1 MASKTLPD
9 GRKVLVG
16 SKADPD
22 STSYVPRATSSLPS
36 TYDTLEQVK
45 TRATELMTPS
55 PATPERT
62 PRYTS
67 TPSSNAAPSSARIY
81 DNDGSYSYAAPAPKS
96 AEQIQK
102 EMMRSAQGEVNA
114 LRDYENTLLD
124 EQRVINEKNDRS
136 TSSINTLTG
145 LAGSTEANIQQQK
158 TTEAGQKANQKIQA
172 EVAVKI
178 QSLLGNIRTS
188 AVNEA
193 RAQREEARLDEETRL
208 KNRAARQEE
217 ATSQLTNL
225 AASGVTYDGMKQAD
239 PQGFAYLAKQ
249 FGGED
254 ALKGA
259 FVLNTPQ
266 SAILDKKLVGSTYVI
281 SKQNPLT
288 GKVTVETV
296 DIPGLPPDYSS
307 SVDLGDRIM
316 FFDPSDPQGKQ
327 FFMSKGMTPSQAA
340 SSAGDGYGGYNDD
353 QNKVITR
360 VDDKVSK
367 NDTYKKTNNMRS
379 YVDNVNTSLSQ
390 NTGTGDLAA
399 INQFQKVIDEGAVT
413 RDQDVKLIQSSQSL
427 VNRLKS
433 YEKKLSKGEQL
444 SPELRTEM
452 RTAANAMYEAQVK
465 ALSKDPF
472 IESKKSELERYGIDP
487 NDTIIGELGAF
498 SAGGDLRSQVDAA
511 GYDYDAMKADNL
523 SDEEIQAAIQ

>member
-1 MASKTLPD
+1 MATAGKAKT
-9 GRKVLVG
+9 KLVNG
-16 SKADPD
+16 QRINIATDQPYGTQTTPE
-22 STSYVPRATSSLPS
+22 STPP
-36 TYDTLEQVK
+36 
-45 TRATELMTPS
+45 
-55 PATPERT
+55 PERT

-67 TPSSNAAPSSARIY
+67 TPEINTNARPSDARIY
-81 DNDGSYSYAAPAPKS
+81 NSDGGYSYAAPAPQS

-114 LRDYENTLLD
+114 LREYESTLLN
-124 EQRVINEKNDRS
+124 EQKVINEKNDRS
-136 TSSINTLTG
+136 TSSISTLTG
-145 LAGSTEANIQQQK
+145 LAGSSEANVQQQA
-158 TTEAGQKANQKIQA
+158 TTDKGQQANKAIQN
-172 EVAVKI
+172 EVNVKI

-188 AVNEA
+188 AVTEA

-208 KNRAARQEE
+208 KNRTARQAE
-217 ATSQLTNL
+217 AATQLTNL
-225 AASGVTYDGMKQAD
+225 AAGGVTPTGLKTAD
-239 PQGFAYLAKQ
+239 PASYQHLVNQ
-249 FGGED
+249 FGSEE

-266 SAILDKKLVGSTYVI
+266 DQILDKKLVGSTYVI

-288 GKVTVETV
+288 GKITVETV

-340 SSAGDGYGGYNDD
+340 SSAGGGYGGYNDD

-465 ALSKDPF
+465 ALAKDPF
-472 IESKKSELERYGIDP
+472 ITSKKSELERYGVDP

-498 SAGGDLRSQVDAA
+498 STGGDLRSQVEAA
-511 GYDYDAMKADNL
+511 GYDYEAMKADGL
-523 SDEEIQAAIQ
+523 SDEEIQSAIQ

>member
-1 MASKTLPD
+1 MNPD
-9 GRKVLVG
+9 QENIKN
-16 SKADPD
+16 
-22 STSYVPRATSSLPS
+22 
-36 TYDTLEQVK
+36 TLEQVED
-45 TRATELMTPS
+45 RAAQIALERN
-55 PATPERT
+55 ATPPTRL
-62 PRYTS
+62 PRYTTQTTGRESDLGYS
-67 TPSSNAAPSSARIY
+67 TS
-81 DNDGSYSYAAPAPKS
+81 GGGYSTTTAKTP
-96 AEQIQK
+96 EQIQ
-102 EMMRSAQGEVNA
+102 ESMVRSAQSEVNA
-114 LRDYENTLLD
+114 LREYEKTLLD
-124 EQRVINEKNDRS
+124 EQAIVNQKNDRS
-136 TSSINTLTG
+136 TAAINTLTG
-145 LAGSTEANIQQQK
+145 LAGSTEADVQQQK
-158 TTEAGQKANQKIQA
+158 TTAAGQKANQAIRA
-172 EVAVKI
+172 ETEVKI
-178 QSLLGNIRTS
+178 QTLLGNIRRS
-188 AVNEA
+188 AVEEA

-208 KNRAARQEE
+208 KNRTARQQE
-217 ATSQLTNL
+217 AVSQLTNL
-225 AASGVTYDGMKQAD
+225 AAGGVTYEGLKTSD
-239 PQGFAYLAKQ
+239 PKGFAYLAKQ

-296 DIPGLPPDYSS
+296 DIPGLPPDYSA

-316 FFDPSDPQGKQ
+316 FYDPSDPQGKQ
-327 FFMSKGMTPSQAA
+327 FFMGKGMTPSQAA
-340 SSAGDGYGGYNDD
+340 SSAGGGYGGYNDD

-390 NTGTGDLAA
+390 GTGTGDLAA

-498 SAGGDLRSQVDAA
+498 TPADSGEETYEVDGTTYVLGDDGLYYPQ
-511 GYDYDAMKADNL
+511 
-523 SDEEIQAAIQ
+523 